1 MNKLKVIGTQ
11 KIGDFEFVAIEGG
24 FGEGKKAMTV
34 KDIAVIHKKEVKHVN
49 EAITNNINRFK
60 FGIDIIDI
68 LGVDQIGPKD
78 FGYSQQAINSYVGL
92 RNKGFKVG
100 IYILSERGYAKLLK
114 MLEDDTAW
122 EIYDQ
127 LVDNYFNMKA
137 ILDTSNLS
145 PELQMFQ
152 GIFNAVARQEL
163 ETKRLAA
170 QMDNITE
177 IVALNTT
184 DWRRD
189 CRKLV
194 NKMAETQ
201 GGYGAYQ
208 EIQTAIYEEV
218 DRRAGSSL
226 KTRLTNLRNR
236 MAGEGVSKS
245 KRDKTNKLDVIESDK
260 RLKQIYLAVVKD
272 FAIKYGVWKDQ

>member
-1 MNKLKVIGTQ
+1 MNQLQQTLTSNEVAEMMGTTNGELMKTIRTYINYLAEGEIPTGDFFIESTYKDSNNQERPNYLLTKQGCEMVSNKLT
-11 KIGDFEFVAIEGG
+11 
-24 FGEGKKAMTV
+24 
-34 KDIAVIHKKEVKHVN
+34 
-49 EAITNNINRFK
+49 
-60 FGIDIIDI
+60 
-68 LGVDQIGPKD
+68 GPKGVQ
-78 FGYSQQAINSYVGL
+78 FTAKYVSRFNQMEEHIKQQI
-92 RNKGFKVG
+92 
-100 IYILSERGYAKLLK
+100 
-114 MLEDDTAW
+114 
-122 EIYDQ
+122 
-127 LVDNYFNMKA
+127 
-137 ILDTSNLS
+137 DTSNLS

-152 GIFNAVARQEL
+152 GIFNAVAKQEL
-163 ETKRLAA
+163 ETKRLAT
-170 QMDNITE
+170 QMENITE

-184 DWRRD
+184 DWRRE

-236 MAGEGVSKS
+236 MAGEGVPKS

-260 RLKQIYLAVVKD
+260 RLKEIYLSVVKD
-272 FAIKYGVWKDQ
+272 FAIKYGVWKEK

>member
-1 MNKLKVIGTQ
+1 MKELIKVTTNENNEQLVRGRELH
-11 KIGDFEFVAIEGG
+11 EFLE
-24 FGEGKKAMTV
+24 V
-34 KDIAVIHKKEVKHVN
+34 KDNYTDWFKRM
-49 EAITNNINRFK
+49 ITYGFDEN
-60 FGIDIIDI
+60 
-68 LGVDQIGPKD
+68 VDFIG
-78 FGYSQQAINSYVGL
+78 
-92 RNKGFKVG
+92 
-100 IYILSERGYAKLLK
+100 LSEKSDKLGGRPRIDHAMKLDMAK
-114 MLEDDTAW
+114 
-122 EIYDQ
+122 EISMIQRTEKGKQARQYFIEVEKEYKQQ
-127 LVDNYFNMKA
+127 L
-137 ILDTSNLS
+137 LDTSKLS

-152 GIFNAVARQEL
+152 GIFNAVAKQEL
-163 ETKRLAA
+163 ETKRLAT
-170 QMDNITE
+170 QMENITE

-184 DWRRD
+184 DWRRE

-194 NKMAETQ
+194 NKMGETQ

-260 RLKQIYLAVVKD
+260 RLKEIYLSVVKD
-272 FAIKYGVWKDQ
+272 FAIKYGVWKEK

>member
-1 MNKLKVIGTQ
+1 MRIIANKNQIGEKRMKELIKVTTNKENEQLVNGRELHEFLEVATEYKKWFGRMAEYGFVKNIDFIRVTQ
-11 KIGDFEFVAIEGG
+11 KCPTPGG
-24 FGEGKKAMTV
+24 IQNITDHAMKLDMAKEISMIQRTEKGKQARQYFIQV
-34 KDIAVIHKKEVKHVN
+34 EKEYK
-49 EAITNNINRFK
+49 
-60 FGIDIIDI
+60 
-68 LGVDQIGPKD
+68 
-78 FGYSQQAINSYVGL
+78 QQL
-92 RNKGFKVG
+92 
-100 IYILSERGYAKLLK
+100 
-114 MLEDDTAW
+114 
-122 EIYDQ
+122 
-127 LVDNYFNMKA
+127 
-137 ILDTSNLS
+137 LDTSKLS

-152 GIFNAVARQEL
+152 GIFNAVAKQEL
-163 ETKRLAA
+163 ETKRLAT
-170 QMDNITE
+170 QMENITE

-184 DWRRD
+184 DWRRE

-194 NKMAETQ
+194 NKMGETQ

-260 RLKQIYLAVVKD
+260 RLKEIYLSVVKD
-272 FAIKYGVWKDQ
+272 FAIKYGVWKEK

>member
-1 MNKLKVIGTQ
+1 MKELIKVTTNEENEQLVSGRELH
-11 KIGDFEFVAIEGG
+11 EFL
-24 FGEGKKAMTV
+24 
-34 KDIAVIHKKEVKHVN
+34 EVKERYN
-49 EAITNNINRFK
+49 DWFPRMREYGFYEN
-60 FGIDIIDI
+60 
-68 LGVDQIGPKD
+68 VDFISFTEKSVKGGRPQKNHFLKLDMAKEISMLQRTEKGKQARQY
-78 FGYSQQAINSYVGL
+78 FIQVEKEYKQQL
-92 RNKGFKVG
+92 
-100 IYILSERGYAKLLK
+100 
-114 MLEDDTAW
+114 
-122 EIYDQ
+122 
-127 LVDNYFNMKA
+127 
-137 ILDTSNLS
+137 LDTSKLS

-152 GIFNAVARQEL
+152 GIFNAVAKQEL
-163 ETKRLAA
+163 ETKRLAT

-184 DWRRD
+184 DWRRE

-260 RLKQIYLAVVKD
+260 RLTEIYLSVVKD
-272 FAIKYGVWKDQ
+272 FAIKYGVWKEK

>member
-1 MNKLKVIGTQ
+1 MKELIKVTTNEENEQLVSARELHKALEVKKRFSAWWGQ
-11 KIGDFEFVAIEGG
+11 NSELLIEGEDFTSVLSG
-24 FGEGKKAMTV
+24 TV
-34 KDIAVIHKKEVKHVN
+34 VNNGAVKPIQDYALTLDIAKHLAMQSKTKKGKEIRTYFIQVEK
-49 EAITNNINRFK
+49 EYK
-60 FGIDIIDI
+60 
-68 LGVDQIGPKD
+68 
-78 FGYSQQAINSYVGL
+78 QQL
-92 RNKGFKVG
+92 
-100 IYILSERGYAKLLK
+100 
-114 MLEDDTAW
+114 
-122 EIYDQ
+122 
-127 LVDNYFNMKA
+127 
-137 ILDTSNLS
+137 LDTSKLS

-152 GIFNAVARQEL
+152 GIFNAVAKQEL
-163 ETKRLAA
+163 ETKRLAT
-170 QMDNITE
+170 QMENITE

-184 DWRRD
+184 DWRRE

-260 RLKQIYLAVVKD
+260 RLKEIYLSVVKD
-272 FAIKYGVWKDQ
+272 FAIKYGVWKEKQRK